1 MKKIKIPKEI
11 RINVGP
17 DCDSNCIGCSKQ
29 GPKDQ
34 KGNLLELFDY
44 VKLIEELKSYGQT
57 RAISLTGGEPLHPK
71 LIATTIELIKKSK
84 PWDVRLCT
92 NGHFIDRGT
101 ANKLKKIGVNSVQV
115 GFDSAT
121 KEFQDR
127 RSRSKSAWDMT
138 VRGIK
143 NAAAA
148 GLDVWTRFTL
158 YKENLNEVLP
168 AYKLAE
174 SLGAAQFKLR
184 ILFPVGGCVKNC
196 LAQIP
201 SGRQLAD
208 AQYGALLI
216 SKGNQ
221 ARLELSQP
229 CFFKIPAGYNAFI
242 EDNSSCGEL
251 NNGSINA
258 HGLVEY
264 CLFCEDGEVFGNIK
278 NNGFIDLWNSPEIEV
293 FRKSKKRKGKIVG
306 CPAFEFQYNKYLSNY
321 RNIFE
326 RDLVKRTQELQIN
339 L

>member
-1 MKKIKIPKEI
+1 MGTSSTAD
-11 RINVGP
+11 R
-17 DCDSNCIGCSKQ
+17 Q
-29 GPKDQ
+29 
-34 KGNLLELFDY
+34 
-44 VKLIEELKSYGQT
+44 QT
-57 RAISLTGGEPLHPK
+57 EKNRGEFS
-71 LIATTIELIKKSK
+71 AS
-84 PWDVRLCT
+84 RL
-92 NGHFIDRGT
+92 
-101 ANKLKKIGVNSVQV
+101 
-115 GFDSAT
+115 DSAT
-121 KEFQDR
+121 KEFPGPPLQEQTLP
-127 RSRSKSAWDMT
+127 WDMT
-138 VRGIK
+138 VRWNKERSCRRPRLSDKVYFIY
-143 NAAAA
+143 N
-148 GLDVWTRFTL
+148 
-158 YKENLNEVLP
+158 ENLNEVLP

-251 NNGSINA
+251 NNGRLTRTDWWNIA
-258 HGLVEY
+258 FFVK
-264 CLFCEDGEVFGNIK
+264 DGEVFGNIK
-278 NNGFIDLWNSPEIEV
+278 TMASLICGIRPEIEV